1 MHAGARRKPGGHLKR
16 QARLKPDSGRGQ
28 GRPVIRVVGGGQG
41 LSAGLLSLAVSWE
54 WRDSQKV
61 GWVEGLCKP
70 GESLGQASVT
80 SGSRADPQE
89 PQERAPKPENDRW
102 PRRVQRS
109 FTSLSAQQG
118 EKSLGVP
125 HWDGALNLPKRQA
138 GFPGPWQ
145 PFPSFHHPTKRARWK
160 SFLLSNSDTSYRN
173 CSPLSS
179 LGG

>member
-28 GRPVIRVVGGGQG
+28 GRLVIRVVGGAQG
-41 LSAGLLSLAVSWE
+41 LSAGLLFLAVSWE

-109 FTSLSAQQG
+109 ITSLSAQQG
-118 EKSLGVP
+118 EESLGAP
-125 HWDGALNLPKRQA
+125 HWDGALNLCPNPRRVSQGLGNPSHHSTTQQREPA
-138 GFPGPWQ
+138 GS
-145 PFPSFHHPTKRARWK
+145 PSCCLIQIPPIATAAHSAP
-160 SFLLSNSDTSYRN
+160 
-173 CSPLSS
+173 
-179 LGG
+179 